1 MTKGT
6 DTEEPKVDISPE
18 DSAEFP
24 RIGGVF
30 LGPVPEIEQEFYEK
44 LLEDLYAAEA
54 FAR

>member
-6 DTEEPKVDISPE
+6 DTEKPKVDLSPE

-30 LGPVPEIEQEFYEK
+30 LGPVPEIEQEFYDQ
-44 LLEDLYAAEA
+44 LLEELCTVEV
-54 FAR
+54 R